1 MQKLYFS
8 ISEISE
14 QLGET
19 ANILRYWEKEF
30 PILKPKKNR
39 KGNRTY
45 SIKDLIILKSIK
57 KLLRDEM
64 LTIKDAKS
72 KLPEEIKIMESEVL
86 AEENTNKPE
95 KEIIETEDTTE
106 VIDDTP
112 DVADEV
118 QDLTEQ
124 VLEENDEIAEE
135 IEAIAEE
142 EQYATENTD
151 FPVEESKTALE
162 YTSEDDDEDEPE
174 EMFDITDSIQDLY
187 NNYVEKDEILSF
199 LDELLKKVK
208 NL

>member
-64 LTIKDAKS
+64 LTIKDAKA
-72 KLPEEIKIMESEVL
+72 KLPEEIKKMESEVL
-86 AEENTNKPE
+86 AEENADKPTDVAIVAE
-95 KEIIETEDTTE
+95 KVNEIADETEE
-106 VIDDTP
+106 IS
-112 DVADEV
+112 
-118 QDLTEQ
+118 
-124 VLEENDEIAEE
+124 EEMEE
-135 IEAIAEE
+135 IAEE
-142 EQYATENTD
+142 EQYADVNTE
-151 FPVEESKTALE
+151 FPVEEMDTTLEIETAE
-162 YTSEDDDEDEPE
+162 KYAIEDEDEDEPE

-187 NNYVEKDEILSF
+187 NNYVEKDELLSF

>member
-14 QLGET
+14 QLDET

-64 LTIKDAKS
+64 LTIKDAKA
-72 KLPEEIKIMESEVL
+72 KLLEEIKRMESEVL
-86 AEENTNKPE
+86 AEENADKPTDVAIVAE
-95 KEIIETEDTTE
+95 KVNEIADETEE
-106 VIDDTP
+106 IS
-112 DVADEV
+112 
-118 QDLTEQ
+118 
-124 VLEENDEIAEE
+124 EEMEE
-135 IEAIAEE
+135 IAEE
-142 EQYATENTD
+142 EQYADVNTE
-151 FPVEESKTALE
+151 FPVEEMDTTLETETAEE
-162 YTSEDDDEDEPE
+162 YAIEDEDEDEPE
-174 EMFDITDSIQDLY
+174 EMFDITDSIQDLH
-187 NNYVEKDEILSF
+187 NNYVEKDELLSF